1 MTTLARGGRLAVM
14 ARPAVGTVIRKR
26 TGRGTS
32 YALRVTFHGERVFV
46 PLGGSW
52 DGWTE
57 ERVQAEREHI
67 ARMIARGEW
76 TPPDHDQPA
85 AAPGE
90 PPSFQVFASE
100 WLERKRRR
108 VGTKTHSD
116 LLWRLTMGMD
126 HFGPH
131 RVDRIDEVVIEDF
144 VQAMLA
150 EREAIRVAAAA
161 GHPLMQTIALP
172 DGRTYERRRRP
183 LSNGSI
189 NKAIA
194 AVRMVLKDARRRYP
208 KHVLRNPAAE
218 RDVYLKVPPAA
229 RSFLEPHHIAAMLE
243 AAHQLDGRG
252 GVLDWDKVAYIRQS
266 DKSAVKLARDL
277 GVSDVLIG
285 KVRRGLVWN
294 DARAGN
300 RRQRRAIIGA
310 LVLAGPRISELCG
323 LPDDRLDLAGG
334 RILIPPRDMDETGP
348 QTKTFAG
355 ERIIPM
361 VPALRDILLES
372 RASSGA
378 RKCRV
383 LRAELDRVLHTQWHA
398 ADAGERRPSRPRA
411 HGRARRG
418 AASRAPADADA
429 ERHAAHAAAHV
440 RVDPCRVRR
449 RSAPRDVPARPH
461 RREAHAQRLPA
472 GPRHERRRRRHA
484 RAGSRRGPRR
494 DRCTAQRPDPPSPA
508 GGRAARRGRRG
519 LPWPHRR
526 RAMSGARRRPA

>member
-1 MTTLARGGRLAVM
+1 VTALAPGDTLAVV
-14 ARPAVGTVIRKR
+14 ARPTVGTVIRKR
-26 TGRGTS
+26 TTRGTNF
-32 YALRVTFHGERVFV
+32 ALRVTFAGERVFV

-52 DGWTE
+52 EGWTE

-76 TPPDHDQPA
+76 TPPDSDPPA

-108 VGTKTHSD
+108 VGAKTHSD
-116 LLWRLTMGMD
+116 LLWRLTTGMD
-126 HFGPH
+126 HFGAH

-150 EREAIRVAAAA
+150 EREGIRVAAAA
-161 GHPLMQTIALP
+161 GHPLMQTVTLP

-218 RDVYLKVPPAA
+218 RDVYLKAPPAA
-229 RSFLEPHHIAAMLE
+229 RSFLEPHHIAALLE

-252 GVLDWDKVAYIRQS
+252 GVLDWEKVAYIRKS
-266 DKSAVKLARDL
+266 DKSAVRLAREF

-294 DARAGN
+294 DARTGH
-300 RRQRRAIIGA
+300 RRQRRAIVGA

-334 RILIPPRDMDETGP
+334 RILIPPRDVDETGP

-361 VPALRDILLES
+361 VPALRDILLDS
-372 RASSGA
+372 RASAGA
-378 RKCRV
+378 RGTETAGPSSAAFSTRNGTPQTPGNIAHHV
-383 LRAELDRVLHTQWHA
+383 LAPTVALAEELL
-398 ADAGERRPSRPRA
+398 
-411 HGRARRG
+411 RARRQTPMPDVTPHTLRRTF
-418 AASRAPADADA
+418 ASILA
-429 ERHAAHAAAHV
+429 ECGV
-440 RVDPCRVRR
+440 
-449 RSAPRDVPARPH
+449 APRRAMYLLGHTDAKLTLSVYQQVLDMSGDAVETLEQVLGGDLDDIGELLNGRT
-461 RREAHAQRLPA
+461 
-472 GPRHERRRRRHA
+472 RRRRRA
-484 RAGSRRGPRR
+484 TEQPVADG
-494 DRCTAQRPDPPSPA
+494 AL
-508 GGRAARRGRRG
+508 RG
-519 LPWPHRR
+519 LMDGER
-526 RAMSGARRRPA
+526 

>member
-1 MTTLARGGRLAVM
+1 
-14 ARPAVGTVIRKR
+14 
-26 TGRGTS
+26 
-32 YALRVTFHGERVFV
+32 
-46 PLGGSW
+46 
-52 DGWTE
+52 
-57 ERVQAEREHI
+57 
-67 ARMIARGEW
+67 MIARGEW
-76 TPPDHDQPA
+76 SPPDHDQPA

-108 VGTKTHSD
+108 VDTKTHQD

-126 HFGPH
+126 HFGSH

-150 EREAIRVAAAA
+150 EREAIRVAAAG
-161 GHPLMQTIALP
+161 GHPLMQEIALP

-229 RSFLEPHHIAAMLE
+229 RSFLEPHHIAAILE
-243 AAHQLDGRG
+243 AAHQLDSRG

-294 DARAGN
+294 DGRAGN
-300 RRQRRAIIGA
+300 HRHKRAIIGT

-323 LPDDRLDLAGG
+323 LPDDRLDLASG

-355 ERIIPM
+355 ERVIPM
-361 VPALRDILLES
+361 VPALRDILVES
-372 RASSGA
+372 RASSGGGSA
-378 RKCRV
+378 ESSGPNSTAFSTRNGTPQTPGNVAHRV
-383 LRAELDRVLHTQWHA
+383 LAPTVALAAELL
-398 ADAGERRPSRPRA
+398 
-411 HGRARRG
+411 RARRQTPMPSVTPHTLRRTF
-418 AASRAPADADA
+418 ASILA
-429 ERHAAHAAAHV
+429 ECGV
-440 RVDPCRVRR
+440 
-449 RSAPRDVPARPH
+449 APRRAMYLLGHTDAKLTLSVYQQVLDMSGDAVDTLEQVLGGDLDEIGVLLSART
-461 RREAHAQRLPA
+461 
-472 GPRHERRRRRHA
+472 RRRRR
-484 RAGSRRGPRR
+484 
-494 DRCTAQRPDPPSPA
+494 
-508 GGRAARRGRRG
+508 AAEQPGAVDEALLG
-519 LPWPHRR
+519 LIDGER
-526 RAMSGARRRPA
+526 

>member
-1 MTTLARGGRLAVM
+1 M
-14 ARPAVGTVIRKR
+14 ARPAVGTVIRKS

-32 YALRVTFHGERVFV
+32 FALRVTFQGERVFV

-52 DGWTE
+52 EGWTE

-76 TPPDHDQPA
+76 TPPDSDRPA
-85 AAPGE
+85 VAPGE

-108 VGTKTHSD
+108 VDRKTHKD
-116 LLWRLTMGMD
+116 LLWRLSTGMD

-150 EREAIRVAAAA
+150 EREAIRAAAA
-161 GHPLMQTIALP
+161 DGHPLMQTIALP

-229 RSFLEPHHIAAMLE
+229 RSFLEPHHIAALLE

-285 KVRRGLVWN
+285 KVRRGLVWK
-294 DARAGN
+294 R
-300 RRQRRAIIGA
+300 
-310 LVLAGPRISELCG
+310 S
-323 LPDDRLDLAGG
+323 
-334 RILIPPRDMDETGP
+334 
-348 QTKTFAG
+348 
-355 ERIIPM
+355 
-361 VPALRDILLES
+361 
-372 RASSGA
+372 
-378 RKCRV
+378 
-383 LRAELDRVLHTQWHA
+383 
-398 ADAGERRPSRPRA
+398 
-411 HGRARRG
+411 ARRSSPFE
-418 AASRAPADADA
+418 A
-429 ERHAAHAAAHV
+429 
-440 RVDPCRVRR
+440 
-449 RSAPRDVPARPH
+449 RD
-461 RREAHAQRLPA
+461 
-472 GPRHERRRRRHA
+472 RRHA
-484 RAGSRRGPRR
+484 RA
-494 DRCTAQRPDPPSPA
+494 
-508 GGRAARRGRRG
+508 
-519 LPWPHRR
+519 
-526 RAMSGARRRPA
+526 RRPAHLRAVRAA